1 MATKARFWLAR
12 FWGARFWLAKGA
24 TAAAPAAEPAVST
37 AGGASGRRIPR
48 HRLKLNLSFPLDE
61 LEERRFQARLPR
73 LKREDEMLLR
83 SIKDFL
89 KGIG

>member
-12 FWGARFWLAKGA
+12 FWGARFFAALGAVAPVVLAPSVP
-24 TAAAPAAEPAVST
+24 APIPT
-37 AGGASGRRIPR
+37 TGGARDRRPR
-48 HRLKLNLSFPLDE
+48 LDLSFPSDE

-73 LKREDEMLLR
+73 LKREDGMAMR
-83 SIKDFL
+83 AVKDFL